1 VTVAG
6 ALLALPLVLAL
17 LAGGYLYTPDIPADV
32 LEKKYAV
39 PPSRFVEVDGLRVH
53 YRDEGSGPVL
63 VLIHGLTASLFD
75 WDAWAERLRG
85 RFRVIRLDL
94 PGHGLT
100 GPDPQGR
107 YGWPAMADLV
117 VRLLDRLG
125 VDRAGV
131 AGNSLGGAVAWQ
143 LAARHPDRVDR
154 LILVAPVGYPIGG
167 EMPFVLRLLA
177 NPVAGPLALRL
188 TYRGAFADRVRATY
202 GDPAR
207 FDPALADRQFE
218 LFRRAGNRGA
228 LAAML
233 GRGGPIP
240 DPRPLLAGIRA
251 PTLVMWGTADRIAP
265 PGQAERF
272 AQDIRGAAVARIGGA
287 GHAPMIEA
295 PDESAAAALAFL
307 AGDAAAG
314 PVRPAGS
321 PRGTSARP
329 AGG

>member
-188 TYRGAFADRVRATY
+188 TYRGASPTACGRPTATRPGSTRRWPTGSSSSFAARAT
-202 GDPAR
+202 
-207 FDPALADRQFE
+207 
-218 LFRRAGNRGA
+218 
-228 LAAML
+228 AA
-233 GRGGPIP
+233 P
-240 DPRPLLAGIRA
+240 
-251 PTLVMWGTADRIAP
+251 WP
-265 PGQAERF
+265 PCWA
-272 AQDIRGAAVARIGGA
+272 GA
-287 GHAPMIEA
+287 GR
-295 PDESAAAALAFL
+295 S
-307 AGDAAAG
+307 
-314 PVRPAGS
+314 RT
-321 PRGTSARP
+321 RGRCWPTSARRRW
-329 AGG
+329 